1 MEMQWHSSGHLEM
14 NGRRFILDTNAII
27 FLLKGNQFLL
37 DAIKSAEW
45 VGISVISKIEFL
57 AFPRLSESD
66 SRLFEKFLERVD
78 IINLADGNKELL
90 SNIIKIRKS
99 YKIKLPDAIV
109 ISTAVTNNS
118 ILITADK
125 QLKRVEEV
133 EIVSFDA

>member
-1 MEMQWHSSGHLEM
+1 MEMRWHSSGHLEM

-27 FLLKGNQFLL
+27 FLLKGNQVLL
-37 DAIKSAEW
+37 DAIKRAEW

>member
-1 MEMQWHSSGHLEM
+1 MRWHSSGHLEM

-27 FLLKGNQFLL
+27 FLLKGNQVLL
-37 DAIKSAEW
+37 DAIKRAEW

-99 YKIKLPDAIV
+99 NKIKLPDAIV

-133 EIVSFDA
+133 EIISFDV